1 MTQKWFQVMGQGK
14 LLKEFVTR
22 PTCFGLIEMADLI
35 LAAVVSLPEMQ
46 FVKLA
51 LLIADAFESLV

>member
-1 MTQKWFQVMGQGK
+1 
-14 LLKEFVTR
+14 
-22 PTCFGLIEMADLI
+22 MADLI
-35 LAAVVSLPEMQ
+35 LAAVVSLPEMY